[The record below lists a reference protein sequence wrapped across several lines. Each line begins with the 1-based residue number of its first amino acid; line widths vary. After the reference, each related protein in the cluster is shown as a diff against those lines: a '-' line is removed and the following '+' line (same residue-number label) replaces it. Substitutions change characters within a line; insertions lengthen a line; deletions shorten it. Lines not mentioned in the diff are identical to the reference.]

1 MKYDKH
7 ENGIENESVLGYL
20 TTFGFHLRKG
30 IKNKEMTLI
39 EHELRT
45 IPPLESL
52 RPETKLR
59 L

>member
-30 IKNKEMTLI
+30 IKNKERTLI
-39 EHELRT
+39 DHELEQFL
-45 IPPLESL
+45 PWNP
-52 RPETKLR
+52 
-59 L
+59 